1 MDFPQATQTL
11 PRYAACSPSSLVV
24 PNKLVYLG
32 NVMLRC
38 SLQSHRG
45 ALSLALL
52 LTFLAGSASAKS
64 IRLRNEVIS
73 PTAQGPIRL
82 AAPTSGAAATSPVN
96 GLYLVQFETVP
107 DAAARADLSAAGV
120 ELVQFVP
127 EDAFVVRL
135 RNVSLA
141 QVRSIP
147 GVTWASRYL
156 PRHKIH
162 QSLSAPTKQAVA
174 APRSV
179 AILLARDSDASE
191 VGVVQRSL
199 ADRFQDSVTSGG
211 RVLRG
216 RVTQTALNALAESEA
231 VLWIEPD
238 NRMKLF
244 DEVSSKLVAGD
255 GGPGELLTRSLGY
268 DGEGVTVAVADSGL
282 HNGDADS
289 MHPDLLGRTP
299 AFFAYGGLP
308 DAADEHSHGTHV
320 AGIIAG
326 NAATGE
332 VDENGA
338 LYGLGVAPGASIIGQ
353 RIFDGAGNYYAPP
366 SYEKM
371 TRDALGAGA
380 DIGSNSWG
388 DDTQGRYDLSAME
401 FDGLVRDANGLQ
413 AGDQQYILEFSAG
426 NAGPGVQTIGS
437 PAVGKN
443 VIATGASQ
451 NDRLD
456 FIIYG
461 DGVDAMA
468 DFSSRGPCEDG
479 RIKPDVVAPG
489 TWIASLQSA
498 SATDVYAWTPISPNY
513 QYQGGTSQ
521 AGPHASGAAAIFVQ
535 YYRATHAGLTP
546 SPALVKGAL
555 INSAYDLFNE
565 LGTTFIPNMDEG
577 WGAIDLTY
585 LFEPALTFS
594 FTDQT
599 QLLAGQQAYEQ
610 TVLVAGN
617 DWPLRITLTYTDVPG
632 FPGAIPALVND
643 LDLQVI
649 GPDGTV
655 YKGNQFV
662 DGESVP
668 NPNPT
673 DTINNVEAVYLGS
686 PVPGDYRIRVVAKKV
701 AQDARTDTPAIDQD
715 FALVVSAVQ
724 PTPGVAT
731 VNFDRPAYTVPAD
744 ARVIVIDP
752 DAASESSLTVR
763 VNSTSEPGGEDVT
776 LSRASLSGSF
786 TGMVATALAPAASD
800 GRLQMSNGDT
810 LTATYF
816 DASAG
821 MNRTTTAVADLVGPA
836 ISNVIISNEFGRVI
850 VGWSTSEAAR
860 SVVRLGTNNTLVSL
874 TSAVTNH
881 TLTTEHGIELEGLT
895 PGLTYY
901 FYVVSADVA
910 GNSTTNSNGGNF
922 FSFVV
927 PATPPV
933 LLVHGRADLFDLP
946 DISGYLAALDAV
958 AVPYDLWDLE
968 AHGSPSEPV
977 LSRYRAVIW
986 RVPEWTAPW
995 TGSERATISNYVH
1008 NGGGLLVSSME
1019 ALSRLEEEGAGSF
1032 IRDVLK
1038 VESFTSDTGV
1048 THIVGTDNDALGNG
1062 MNTPMDYQAY
1072 EEAWEFLLV
1081 VLPSVDLSDS
1091 LTPAAGAS
1099 PILRNEFDDIVGL
1112 RAPGIGQQG
1121 SGRVVFLSFPLD
1133 AVPQAGG
1140 ENDRTHLL
1148 RNILSFLAPG
1158 IAGLATLS
1166 LDSSSYTVPARVL
1179 VELGDADAAGQGTI
1193 QINVATDSE
1202 SHPLPITLTE
1212 GLQPG
1217 VFQGFFALI
1226 ATNSN
1231 PGPNEARAKE
1241 GDRISVTYS
1250 DPAHAREL
1258 TTTATIDTIAP
1269 GISNPEAEPDYEQA
1283 YVYWDTTE
1291 PADALVQFGES
1302 ILLGRTA
1309 YAANYSTL
1317 HGVQLTGLVPNRT
1330 YYYQVVSRDVA
1341 GNTRTDNNNGQFYTF
1356 KTLAPLLP
1364 PWSDNMDGGGT
1375 NWSVY
1380 SVEDT
1385 QAEWRLGVPNNGDV
1399 NQANS
1404 PPNAWGSNL
1413 DGGAI
1418 DWVETFLISPAIHLT
1433 NGNTAALNFS
1443 HSYDFTERTGFE
1455 IEFGELSIVTSDS
1468 SKTVSLAAYSDASG
1482 GWYDE
1487 HVDLTPY
1494 LGKVVYFTWHYILFS
1509 LEPVPRPGWVIDD
1522 VSVTVASIARGSVI
1536 VTNNLSQASF
1546 SVSGP
1551 AAALGS
1557 GHRLTLTNAPPGE
1570 YVVEFASVP
1579 FYSTPPA
1586 QTKTLAAGGTIT
1598 FVGEYVMPDSNA
1610 NGMSDTWETAVFG
1623 SIDPGRDSLADTDED
1638 GMTDYAEFIAGT
1650 QATNAASALV
1660 LSSEPAVVNSS
1671 FTVTWPGAP
1680 GRSYR
1685 VESSANGVWWQA
1697 ETDWLRS
1704 TGSGFM
1710 HQTLTAPATSRLFRL
1725 RVAP

>member
-1 MDFPQATQTL
+1 M
-11 PRYAACSPSSLVV
+11 AAVAV
-24 PNKLVYLG
+24 
-32 NVMLRC
+32 
-38 SLQSHRG
+38 
-45 ALSLALL
+45 
-52 LTFLAGSASAKS
+52 
-64 IRLRNEVIS
+64 
-73 PTAQGPIRL
+73 
-82 AAPTSGAAATSPVN
+82 PVN

-107 DAAARADLSAAGV
+107 DAAARAELSAAGV

-127 EDAFVVRL
+127 EDAFVVRI

-147 GVTWASRYL
+147 GVTWAGRYL

-162 QSLSAPTKQAVA
+162 QSLSAPTKQAA

-179 AILLARDSDASE
+179 AILLARGSDASE

-216 RVTQTALNALAESEA
+216 RVTQAALNALAESEA

-238 NRMKLF
+238 TKMKLF

-289 MHPDLLGRTP
+289 MHPDLFGRTP

-401 FDGLVRDANGLQ
+401 FDGLVRDANALQ

-426 NAGPGVQTIGS
+426 NAGPGTQTIGS

-498 SATDVYAWTPISPNY
+498 SATDIYAWTPISENY

-521 AGPHASGAAAIFVQ
+521 AGPHASGAAAVFVQ
-535 YYRATHAGLTP
+535 YYRATHAGITP

-555 INSAYDLFNE
+555 INSAYDLYNE
-565 LGTTFIPNMDEG
+565 FGTTFIPNMDEG

-585 LFEPALTFS
+585 LFEPSLTFS

-599 QLLAGQQAYEQ
+599 QLLTTQQAYEQ

-617 DWPLRITLTYTDVPG
+617 DWPLRVTLTYTDVPG

-655 YKGNQFV
+655 YKGNQFL

-673 DTINNVEAVYLGS
+673 DTINNVEGVHRAS
-686 PVPGDYRIRVVAKKV
+686 PVPGEYRIRVVARNV
-701 AQDARTDTPAIDQD
+701 AEDARIDTPTIDQD

-731 VNFDRPAYTVPAD
+731 VSFDKPAYTVPAT

-752 DAASESSLTVR
+752 DAAAQPSVAVR
-763 VNSTSEPGGEDVT
+763 VTSSSEPAGEQVT
-776 LSRASLSGSF
+776 LTRASLSGSF
-786 TGMVATALAPAASD
+786 TGAVETATGPAAND
-800 GRLQMSNGDT
+800 GRLQISNGDV
-810 LTATYF
+810 LTATYL

-821 MNRTTTAVADLVGPA
+821 VNRTGSAVADLVGPT
-836 ISNVIISNEFGRVI
+836 ITSVVVSSEFGRVI
-850 VGWSTSEAAR
+850 VGWNTSEPAR
-860 SVVRLGTNNTLVSL
+860 SVVRFGTNNNLAAL
-874 TSAVTNH
+874 TSAMTNH
-881 TLTTEHGIELEGLT
+881 SLVTEHAVELEGLS

-901 FYVVSADVA
+901 LYVVSADTA
-910 GNSTTNSNGGNF
+910 GNSTTNSNNG
-922 FSFVV
+922 SFYSVVV
-927 PATPPV
+927 PATPPL
-933 LLVHGRADLFDLP
+933 LLVDAYQDPFFDVPDLA
-946 DISGYLAALDAV
+946 GYTTSLNAV
-958 AVPYDLWDLE
+958 GVPYDVWDAGTL
-968 AHGSPSEPV
+968 GSPSEAV

-986 RVPEWTAPW
+986 RVSEFFGGLNA
-995 TGSERATISNYVH
+995 SERSSVSNFVH
-1008 NGGGLLVSSME
+1008 NGGGLLIASME
-1019 ALSRLEEEGAGSF
+1019 VLSRLEADGGANF
-1032 IRDVLK
+1032 IKDVLK
-1038 VESFTSDTGV
+1038 VESYITDEAPNATFAAQIIGSANEPIGSDLD
-1048 THIVGTDNDALGNG
+1048 II
-1062 MNTPMDYQAY
+1062 MDYTVY
-1072 EEAWEFLLV
+1072 ENVWGGFV
-1081 VLPSVDLSDS
+1081 GPDLSDTF
-1091 LTPAAGAS
+1091 TPASGAS
-1099 PILRNEFDDIVGL
+1099 AILHNDAEETVGL
-1112 RAPGIGQQG
+1112 RWPAIGQQG

-1133 AVPQAGG
+1133 AVPISEGV
-1140 ENDRTHLL
+1140 NDRTHLL

-1158 IAGLATLS
+1158 VAGLATLA

-1179 VELGDADAAGQGTI
+1179 VELGDADAAGLGTL
-1193 QINVATDSE
+1193 QVNATTDSE
-1202 SHPLPITLTE
+1202 AVLVPITLTE
-1212 GLQPG
+1212 GLRPG
-1217 VFQGFFALI
+1217 VFYGAFTLVP
-1226 ATNSN
+1226 ATST
-1231 PGPNEARAKE
+1231 PGPNELRAKE
-1241 GDRISVTYS
+1241 GDKITVIYS

-1258 TTTATIDTIAP
+1258 SATATVDTVAP
-1269 GISNPEAEPDYEQA
+1269 EILNPEAEPDYEQA

-1291 PADALVQFGES
+1291 PSDALVQFGES

-1309 YAANYSTL
+1309 YAANYAVG

-1330 YYYQVVSRDVA
+1330 YYYQVVSRDIA

-1356 KTLAPLLP
+1356 KTLEPLFP
-1364 PWSDNMDGGGT
+1364 PWSDNMDTGAT

-1385 QAEWRLGVPNNGDV
+1385 QVEWHLGVPNNGDV
-1399 NQANS
+1399 SEANS
-1404 PPNAWGSNL
+1404 PPNAWGVNL
-1413 DGGAI
+1413 DGGAM

-1433 NGNTAALNFS
+1433 NGNTATLNFA

-1455 IEFGELSIVTSDS
+1455 IELGELSIVTSDS
-1468 SKTVSLAAYSDASG
+1468 GKTTSLASYSGASG
-1482 GWYDE
+1482 GWYE
-1487 HVDLTPY
+1487 EQVDLTPY
-1494 LGKVVYFTWHYILFS
+1494 MGKVVYFTWHYVLFS
-1509 LEPVPRPGWVIDD
+1509 LEPVPRPGWVVDD
-1522 VSVTVASIARGSVI
+1522 VSVTVSNVAHGTVL
-1536 VTNNLSQASF
+1536 VTNNLSQANF
-1546 SVSGP
+1546 AVSGP
-1551 AAALGS
+1551 VSALGH
-1557 GHRLTLTNAPPGE
+1557 GHSLFLTNAPPGE
-1570 YVVEFASVP
+1570 YVVEFAAVP
-1579 FYSTPPA
+1579 FYTTPA
-1586 QTKTLAAGGTIT
+1586 TQTNTLVAGGTLA
-1598 FVGEYVMPDSNA
+1598 FAGNYLMGDSNA
-1610 NGMSDTWETAVFG
+1610 NGMSDLWETAVFG
-1623 SIDPGRDSLADTDED
+1623 SIDPGRSALTDTDQD
-1638 GMTDYAEFIAGT
+1638 GMTDYAEFVAGT
-1650 QATNAASALV
+1650 QPTNAASAL
-1660 LSSEPAVVNSS
+1660 LISNEPAPNGS
-1671 FTVTWPGAP
+1671 FALAWPGAP

-1685 VESSANGVWWQA
+1685 VESSTNGVLWQA

-1704 TGSGFM
+1704 TGSGSI
-1710 HQTLTAPATSRLFRL
+1710 HQTLNVPTTSRLFRV